1 MIVIIFG
8 LLVFFLLAANEVV
21 SSRSTTLPLIPHHA
35 HLRRLSKAQLTSVH
49 LRHTG
54 HRSLSAQQVDAA
66 YQGYGT
72 HYVDMWT
79 GTPPQRQTLII
90 GTGSP
95 GIGFPCSNCINCG
108 DETHHVDR
116 RFDETASMTFRTVY
130 CGDCEVGH
138 CHVDSTSPSGKCE
151 MGFAYAE
158 GSSWSGFEAKDM
170 AYMGGPHD
178 KALAKGEGDGE
189 IHDDIDP
196 DQARE
201 YQFELDF
208 ICQTRLTGLFQTQL
222 ADGILGMDNS
232 KNAYWHQAMR
242 ANISDA
248 SAFALCFA
256 RQPTAS
262 REGTEA
268 GAFTLGGFDERLHN
282 EGSSVLYTPFNKN
295 ERGIF
300 DVDVK
305 GIYLRKG
312 GGGDSALSTNASLPI
327 MSLGLSEAEL
337 NSGRVLIDS
346 GTTDTY
352 LPRKFRADFER
363 VWKEMTSVPY
373 HHEPIDLSEEELNR
387 LPTVLFQLEGD
398 TQANQKLG
406 SSPYPL
412 GTLGSA
418 IPDVNRSMAENF
430 DVVVSMPA
438 SHYMEYKN
446 GRYINRLYID
456 DAFDSTLGAN
466 FMMGHD
472 IVFEI
477 ETGRL
482 GWAESTCDYLSLL
495 DKFGEPNPWERP
507 GEDDGGK
514 GKDTSGSGGT
524 NATHKNDSKQP
535 DNGLSGGNDSDG
547 HDEAKSGGSTGTT
560 VVIVVAAT
568 LGITSAAFYGKK
580 RYDQR
585 LFGSSQYQVA
595 SSELE
600 LQENADPSDT
610 FTSPSFT
617 IT

>member
-1 MIVIIFG
+1 M
-8 LLVFFLLAANEVV
+8 LLF
-21 SSRSTTLPLIPHHA
+21 T
-35 HLRRLSKAQLTSVH
+35 
-49 LRHTG
+49 
-54 HRSLSAQQVDAA
+54 
-66 YQGYGT
+66 
-72 HYVDMWT
+72 
-79 GTPPQRQTLII
+79 
-90 GTGSP
+90 
-95 GIGFPCSNCINCG
+95 
-108 DETHHVDR
+108 
-116 RFDETASMTFRTVY
+116 
-130 CGDCEVGH
+130 
-138 CHVDSTSPSGKCE
+138 
-151 MGFAYAE
+151 
-158 GSSWSGFEAKDM
+158 
-170 AYMGGPHD
+170 GGPHD

-208 ICQTRLTGLFQTQL
+208 ICQTRLTGLFRTQL

-268 GAFTLGGFDERLHN
+268 GAFTLGGSDERLHN
-282 EGSSVLYTPFNKN
+282 EGSPVVYTPFNNN
-295 ERGIF
+295 EKAF
-300 DVDVK
+300 DVNVK

-312 GGGDSALSTNASLPI
+312 GGGDSALSTNSSLPI

-352 LPRKFRADFER
+352 LPRRFRADFER
-363 VWKEMTSVPY
+363 VWKEMTTIPY
-373 HHEPIDLSEEELNR
+373 HHEPIDLLEEELNS
-387 LPTVLFQLEGD
+387 LPTVLFHLEGD
-398 TQANQKLG
+398 TQVNQKLG

-418 IPDVNRSMAENF
+418 IPDVNRSMVENF

-438 SHYMEYKN
+438 SHYMEYKY
-446 GRYINRLYID
+446 GQYTNRLYID

-472 IVFEI
+472 ILFEV
-477 ETGRL
+477 EVGRL
-482 GWAESTCDYLSLL
+482 GWAESTCDYLGLL
-495 DKFGEPNPWERP
+495 DEYDEPNPWERP

-514 GKDTSGSGGT
+514 GKGKGTSGSGGE
-524 NATHKNDSKQP
+524 NGTHKDDSKQP
-535 DNGLSGGNDSDG
+535 GNGPNGGNDGGGDE
-547 HDEAKSGGSTGTT
+547 EAKSGSSTGTT
-560 VVIVVAAT
+560 VVITVAAT
-568 LGITSAAFYGKK
+568 LGIAAAAFYGKK
-580 RYDQR
+580 HYDQR
-585 LFGSSQYQVA
+585 RFGSSQYQVA

-600 LQENADPSDT
+600 LQDADPSDT